1 MEIIHCESRKDIAA
15 WQEYVRCC
23 PQATLFHTWPWRDIA
38 AGVYGLP
45 SFYLMAKQDDQVC
58 GILPLILIKG
68 PLFGASLVSM
78 PFADY
83 GGICASTTEAT
94 AGLVDAALELGRSLH
109 VQYIELRQSTLL
121 GLGLPCRSDKVTMV
135 LPLRASEG
143 QMWNRLPSERR
154 NKIRKGLN
162 GNVTA
167 ELLGPEALD
176 SFYDVYAETM
186 RDLGSP
192 GHSKLFFRAIFDASP
207 ESIRIGLV
215 RSMGKAIGAGICLR
229 FKESLLTEYS
239 SLKRYRKLQADIL
252 LNWEAM
258 KYGIAHGAREID
270 FGRSTIGS
278 GTFEFKRNWGATPR
292 QLYWQYILL
301 NRVSVP
307 HVSSDNGRYGVLIE
321 IWKRIPV
328 RLAKT
333 IGPILR
339 RSIPA

>member
-94 AGLVDAALELGRSLH
+94 ARLVDAALELGRSLH

-192 GHSKLFFRAIFDASP
+192 GHSKLFFRAIIDVSP

-229 FKESLLTEYS
+229 FKDSLLTEYS

-301 NRVSVP
+301 NQVSVP

-328 RLAKT
+328 RLAKK